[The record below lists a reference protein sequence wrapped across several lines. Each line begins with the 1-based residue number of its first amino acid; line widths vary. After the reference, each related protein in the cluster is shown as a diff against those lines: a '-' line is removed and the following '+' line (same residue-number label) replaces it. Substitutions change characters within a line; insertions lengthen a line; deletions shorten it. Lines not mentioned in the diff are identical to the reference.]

1 VFREIDALKAAGPT
15 EKQVSDVREALLQE
29 SETHS
34 KEHGYLPS
42 QTCLRYRV
50 PQVVGECFGLPDYDK
65 TVNAAMIQEA
75 AHRYLDTATY
85 VQVTLFPEK

>member
-1 VFREIDALKAAGPT
+1 
-15 EKQVSDVREALLQE
+15 
-29 SETHS
+29 
-34 KEHGYLPS
+34 
-42 QTCLRYRV
+42 V